1 MLIKMAWRNLWR
13 NPLRTGISLATMVFG
28 LTGVITLMGF
38 LSGMYANMIDNAI
51 AWQTSHIQVQRAG
64 YRENPEIERTIT
76 DPEPILDALQH
87 NPHVAAV
94 SPRFLTQG
102 MVASARSTRGVLIRG
117 VSPGAEAQ
125 VTPVARHLTDGQWL
139 DDNGRNPVVVSA
151 RTAERLKLRLGS
163 KVVLTFTDSAGEVT
177 GAAFRV
183 RGLFQT
189 PSSQFDDNNLY
200 VRRGDLQTLAGLEG
214 VHEIAVRLTESDFR
228 DQRDLEA
235 VRHSLVSISAPEN
248 SIDAWGEIQPML
260 ASILSQS
267 GVSNGIILGVYVTA
281 MGLGIINIMLMSVF
295 ERTREFGVLM
305 AVGMRKKQ
313 VFVLI
318 LLETTLLGCFGA
330 LLGVVLSALL
340 MMILAHTGINLQ
352 LMAEG
357 LAAFGVNTLLYPRVE
372 ILEYLT
378 VFVTVALTAMLAALY
393 PARQILRKQPVDAMS
408 EKH

>member
-1 MLIKMAWRNLWR
+1 MLIKLAWRNLWR
-13 NPLRTGISLATMVFG
+13 NPLRTGILLATMVFG

-38 LSGMYANMIDNAI
+38 LTGMYANMIDNAI
-51 AWQTSHIQVQRAG
+51 AWQTSHLQVQRAG
-64 YRENPEIERTIT
+64 YRENPEISRTIV
-76 DPEPILDALQH
+76 DPEPILNALGH
-87 NPHVAAV
+87 NPDVAAV
-94 SPRFLTQG
+94 SARFLTQG
-102 MVASARSTRGVLIRG
+102 MVASARSSRGVLIRG
-117 VSPGAEAQ
+117 VTPTDEAQ
-125 VTPVARHLTDGQWL
+125 VTPVASHLVEGQWL
-139 DDNGRNPVVVSA
+139 DDQGRNPVVLSR

-163 KVVLTFTDSAGEVT
+163 KVVITFSDRSGDVT

-200 VRRGDLQTLAGLEG
+200 VRRSDLHSLAGLEG
-214 VHEIAVRLTESDFR
+214 VHEIAIRLTESDFR
-228 DQRDLEA
+228 DQRDLDR
-235 VRHSLVSISAPEN
+235 VRHALRSQSAPGN

-295 ERTREFGVLM
+295 ERTREFGMLM
-305 AVGMRKKQ
+305 AVGMPKGRI
-313 VFVLI
+313 FLLI
-318 LLETTLLGCFGA
+318 LLETTLLGCSGG
-330 LLGVVLSALL
+330 LLGVILSALL

-357 LAAFGVNTLLYPRVE
+357 LAAFGVDTLLYPRVE
-372 ILEYLT
+372 LTEYLM

>member
-1 MLIKMAWRNLWR
+1 MLIKLAWRNLWR
-13 NPLRTGISLATMVFG
+13 NPLRTGILLATMVFG

-38 LSGMYANMIDNAI
+38 LTGMYANMIDNAI
-51 AWQTSHIQVQRAG
+51 AWQTSHLQVQRAG
-64 YRENPEIERTIT
+64 YRDNPELDRIIVSPT
-76 DPEPILDALQH
+76 PILAALERH
-87 NPHVAAV
+87 PRVAAV

-117 VSPGAEAQ
+117 VDPVAEAL
-125 VTPVARHLTDGQWL
+125 VTPVASHLIEGQWL
-139 DDNGRNPVVVSA
+139 DEHGRNPVVVSH

-163 KVVLTFTDSAGEVT
+163 KVVITFSDHSGEVT

-189 PSSQFDDNNLY
+189 PSSQFDDSNLY
-200 VRRGDLQTLAGLEG
+200 VRHGDLQALAGLEG
-214 VHEIAVRLTESDFR
+214 VHEIAVRLTESNFR
-228 DQRDLEA
+228 DSQDLDA
-235 VRHSLVSISAPEN
+235 VRRSLEPVSTAEN
-248 SIDAWGEIQPML
+248 RIDAWGEIQPML

-295 ERTREFGVLM
+295 ERTREFGMLM
-305 AVGMRKKQ
+305 AIGMPKGQ

-318 LLETTLLGCFGA
+318 LLETTLLGCAGG

-340 MMILAHTGINLQ
+340 MKVLAHTGINLQ
-352 LMAEG
+352 MMAEG
-357 LAAFGVNTLLYPRVE
+357 LAAFGVDTLLYPRVE
-372 ILEYLT
+372 LTEYLM
-378 VFVTVALTAMLAALY
+378 VFVTVAATAMIAALY

>member
-13 NPLRTGISLATMVFG
+13 NPLRTGILLATMVFG

-38 LSGMYANMIDNAI
+38 LTGMYANMIDNAI
-51 AWQTSHIQVQRAG
+51 AWQTSHLQVQRTG
-64 YRENPEIERTIT
+64 YRDNPEIDQTIVT
-76 DPEPILDALQH
+76 PEPILNALRQD
-87 NPHVAAV
+87 PTVAAA
-94 SPRFLTQG
+94 SARFLTQG

-117 VSPGAEAQ
+117 VAPDDEAQ
-125 VTPVARHLTDGQWL
+125 VTPVADHLTEGQWL
-139 DDNGRNPVVVSA
+139 DDGGRNPVVVSQ
-151 RTAERLKLRLGS
+151 RTADRLKLRLGS
-163 KVVLTFTDSAGEVT
+163 KVVITFTDASGEVT

-200 VRRGDLQTLAGLEG
+200 VRRGDLQDLAGLDG

-228 DQRDLEA
+228 DPRDLDA
-235 VRHSLVSISAPEN
+235 LRHEIESMSAPGN

-295 ERTREFGVLM
+295 ERTREFGMLM
-305 AVGMRKKQ
+305 AIGMPKGQ
-313 VFVLI
+313 VFLLI
-318 LLETTLLGCFGA
+318 LLETTLLGGFGG
-330 LLGVVLSALL
+330 LLGVALSALL

-352 LMAEG
+352 LMADG
-357 LAAFGVNTLLYPRVE
+357 LAAFGVDTLLYPRVE
-372 ILEYLT
+372 TVEYLT
-378 VFVTVALTAMLAALY
+378 VFITVALTAMLAALY